1 MRKKEFMPRVKRTRE
16 EMQANAEQYT
26 YCYVCKEKL
35 KEVSQTRMTSKLCP
49 SCRGDAQSDNTH
61 LKQIYRD
68 MQNNPI
74 EPSEDEMMFEDD
86 PKANAEVDY
95 GRVKRNATQVN
106 FGVSGLAD
114 IMSPSNYYVKR
125 GRPKKT
131 TVINRSLK

>member
-35 KEVSQTRMTSKLCP
+35 KEV
-49 SCRGDAQSDNTH
+49 
-61 LKQIYRD
+61 
-68 MQNNPI
+68 
-74 EPSEDEMMFEDD
+74 EMMFEDD

-125 GRPKKT
+125 GRPKKHK
-131 TVINRSLK
+131 LKDNGHG